1 VRALVISDTHFGAW
15 TGQDIL
21 REPENLALLG
31 PHLDV
36 DEVIMLGDLFDLLF
50 ASSRDAFVAAEGLFG
65 LLRERLLG
73 KRFVF
78 LAGNHDHHFVQ
89 RHQEELLELELSTWP
104 AAEQPDS
111 VIGGDSFRRFLERR
125 LEGVQVDIRY
135 PGYTFGG
142 VLCTHGH
149 YLDFYAARAGALPGR
164 LLERLMWSIAVGPA
178 DQKPSSEDL
187 EATTEILT
195 GLLFTIAQLPNGTRA
210 QRRVF
215 ARFQALERASRIA
228 TAPVRKFER
237 AGTGFAQRIAPP
249 RASGGRMYRRLA
261 MAQVARAAGYDAAMA
276 CKMERRRRTGAPGG
290 GELARHALGQALRPR
305 DPYRPTVAAF
315 EQVVMRL
322 DWARDT
328 DKIVFAHTHQPFED
342 VRGPSGTVRYWNTGF
357 VDLRT
362 RLRDARSMGPL
373 PAKRLAGH
381 RSPDRHRRAA
391 AATSAPTGAPE
402 STPRGRRD
410 VERGLTAF
418 DSLSPP
424 AAPPVETFRGRWL
437 RAGIAAPAPAR
448 R

>member
-1 VRALVISDTHFGAW
+1 MRALVISDTHFGAW
-15 TGQDIL
+15 TGEDIL

-31 PHLDV
+31 PHLYV

-65 LLRERLLG
+65 LLRERLQG

-104 AAEQPDS
+104 AAEPPDS

-125 LEGVQVDIRY
+125 LEGVEVDIRY
-135 PGYTFGG
+135 PTYTFGG

-178 DQKPSSEDL
+178 DQEPSSEDL

-237 AGTGFAQRIAPP
+237 AGTGFAQRLAPP
-249 RASGGRMYRRLA
+249 SASGGRIYRRLA
-261 MAQVARAAGYDAAMA
+261 MAQLARAAGYDTAMA
-276 CKMERRRRTGAPGG
+276 CEMERRRRTGAPGG

-328 DKIVFAHTHQPFED
+328 DKIVFAHTHQPLED
-342 VRGPSGTVRYWNTGF
+342 VRGPSGTVRYWNTGSWIYEPDF
-357 VDLRT
+357 ATHEAYVRYLRNAWPGT
-362 RLRDARSMGPL
+362 AVLIDTDEPLPRLLRLREHLNPL
-373 PAKRLAGH
+373 
-381 RSPDRHRRAA
+381 RAA
-391 AATSAPTGAPE
+391 GGTSSG
-402 STPRGRRD
+402 G
-410 VERGLTAF
+410 
-418 DSLSPP
+418 
-424 AAPPVETFRGRWL
+424 
-437 RAGIAAPAPAR
+437 
-448 R
+448 